1 MTEKSSFEIDCARL
15 DFPHEDSAPVIVNV
29 LINADDR
36 KIVHCWVSLRRADLS
51 ELQKEGL
58 CFSNDPHSEPGR
70 QAVKGGS
77 RKGR

>member
-1 MTEKSSFEIDCARL
+1 MKEISSFEFDCARL
-15 DFPHEDSAPVIVNV
+15 DFPHEDSAPVFVNV
-29 LINADDR
+29 LMNADDR

-58 CFSNDPHSEPGR
+58 CFFQRSGTTSR
-70 QAVKGGS
+70 QRGS